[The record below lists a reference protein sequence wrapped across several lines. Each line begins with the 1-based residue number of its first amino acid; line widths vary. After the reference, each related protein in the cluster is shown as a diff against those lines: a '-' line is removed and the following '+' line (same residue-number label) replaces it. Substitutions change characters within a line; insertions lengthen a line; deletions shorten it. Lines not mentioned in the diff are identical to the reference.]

1 MSMAK
6 PRSPLEFWITALVL
20 IGLAAGG
27 VWIIQYSTPIGLGLT
42 NDSSAYL
49 AGAQNLRAGAGYG
62 YTSGGGEVKPLTHFP
77 PGYSLAIAVV
87 NLSGLEVQRAARLL
101 NLLLFGFNVLIGGLT
116 LGWMTRSRGA
126 ALLGGL
132 LVVTSEVMIYVHAY
146 LLSEP
151 LYLAASGLALL
162 LAAIYMENRRWPL
175 LAAAG
180 LLTSYAYLTRYVGL
194 AVYGAVLVALL
205 AALPGW
211 KQKLRSAGIFLAFSL
226 PGVVAWSL
234 RNLSLTG
241 NTTNRLMA
249 FHPINAVEAQT
260 GIHNFWTWWM
270 PSWFMPKLPA
280 VAGWWV
286 GAALIAALVAAGT
299 LLALKRA
306 WRPNTAGYPARQ
318 PALLLYGLYALGYAA
333 VILASMTFMDSSTEF
348 EYRIIVPTLLSGI
361 LFLLGWL
368 WQAVARRPAWLRAA
382 ALLLVAGL
390 LLLSWQD
397 ARGQMEKLH
406 QDGQG
411 FLSLSW
417 RISKTVQYIQNL
429 PPGRIIYS
437 NRAPVIDLLTDKTAY
452 VLPTPVDPVTQQPR
466 KDYAANLADLRE
478 DVKNGALVI
487 IFQHEALLAKPEN
500 RVWIAEI
507 TQGMVAIEEFGDG
520 IVYSAA
526 P

>member
-1 MSMAK
+1 MSMQNT
-6 PRSPLEFWITALVL
+6 RSRWIAWITALVL
-20 IGLAAGG
+20 IALAAGG
-27 VWIIQYSTPIGLGLT
+27 VWIMQYSTPIGLGLT

-49 AGAQNLRAGAGYG
+49 AGASNLRAGEGYG

-77 PGYSLAIAVV
+77 PGYSLAIAAV
-87 NLSGLEVQRAARLL
+87 NLSGLEVQRAARML
-101 NLLLFGFNVLIGGLT
+101 NLLLFALNILIGGLT

-126 ALLGGL
+126 AIIGAL
-132 LVVTSEVMIYVHAY
+132 LVITSQVMIYVHAY

-162 LAAIYMENRRWPL
+162 LAAVYLEKQRWPV
-175 LAAAG
+175 LAGAG
-180 LLTSYAYLTRYVGL
+180 LLASYAYLTRYVGL
-194 AVYGAVLVALL
+194 AVYGAILVTLI

-211 KQKLRSAGIFLAFSL
+211 SRKLRSAGIFLASSL
-226 PGVVAWSL
+226 PGIILWSV
-234 RNLSLTG
+234 RNLLLTG
-241 NTTNRLMA
+241 NTTNRQMV

-280 VAGWWV
+280 VAGWWI
-286 GAALIAALVAAGT
+286 GAALIGLLVVVGA
-299 LLALKRA
+299 LLALKRSWGPRKA
-306 WRPNTAGYPARQ
+306 EMPARQ
-318 PALLLYGLYALGYAA
+318 PALLLYGIYALGYAA

-348 EYRIIVPTLLSGI
+348 EYRIIVPALLSAS

-368 WQAVARRPAWLRAA
+368 WQVVARRPAWLRAA
-382 ALLLVAGL
+382 ALVMVGGL

-429 PPGRIIYS
+429 SPGRIIYS

-487 IFQHEALLAKPEN
+487 IFQHEALLARPEN